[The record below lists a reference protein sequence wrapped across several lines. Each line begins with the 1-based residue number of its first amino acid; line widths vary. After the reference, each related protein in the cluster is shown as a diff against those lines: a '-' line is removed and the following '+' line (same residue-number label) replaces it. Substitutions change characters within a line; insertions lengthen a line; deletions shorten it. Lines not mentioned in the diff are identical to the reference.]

1 MIITDICMTEMD
13 GVELCRR
20 VKANY
25 SQTEIPVILLTSLV
39 NPEDVIEVLERG
51 GDNSITKP
59 NTEE

>member
-1 MIITDICMTEMD
+1 MTEMD